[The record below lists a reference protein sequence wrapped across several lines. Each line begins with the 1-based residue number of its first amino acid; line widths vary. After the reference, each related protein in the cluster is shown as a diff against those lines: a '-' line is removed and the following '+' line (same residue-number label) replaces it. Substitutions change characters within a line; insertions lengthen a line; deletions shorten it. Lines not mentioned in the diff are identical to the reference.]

1 MLRYIREEPVM
12 CQALVQAALALL
24 VAFGTHLSTSQVGA
38 LVAFSAAFLSVLTRS
53 QVTPVASPRLTD
65 GSAATATVVGR

>member
-1 MLRYIREEPVM
+1 MLRYIREEPVL

-24 VAFGTHLSTSQVGA
+24 VAFGTHLSPSQVGA

-53 QVTPVASPRLTD
+53 QVTPIANPKLTD
-65 GSAATATVVGR
+65 GSTGTATVVAH